1 MITVGGDITGLAK
14 SLTKG
19 SQSVSNFAKDVTET
33 SRNAQAAG
41 KGISEAFNTG
51 ATNVGKS
58 TGNMR
63 TITASNFKGINRDA
77 SASAKSFTSS
87 FSLAS
92 KNIPVT
98 MSRNLDTVNSALT
111 TKYTTPARF
120 ANKQVAQAF
129 KTTAQSVSEVPK
141 STAKV
146 VQGMNAIGKTT
157 GSVSKVAKE
166 IGNVGKT
173 ANNAGV
179 QGVRAFSNV
188 NKVAMQ
194 TSNSTADLVRNG
206 LKLTGVFAVL
216 GSIKSLTAQAV
227 SRFDTMQK
235 FPKVLEA
242 LGFTASDSTKS
253 INRLSEGIDGLPTTL
268 DEVVASTQ
276 QMTAITGDLDRSTE
290 TVLALNNAFLA
301 SGASTMDASR
311 GVQQFNQMMSTGVV
325 DLEAWKTLQETMP
338 LALQKTAEAM
348 GFTGKTAQRDLYSAL
363 KKGKITFDDFQNSL
377 VKLGT
382 GTGMLASLAKEN
394 SLGIATSFGNLAN
407 AIAKGMANILTK
419 LDALTKKFTGKSI
432 AQNIDSLKAGINS
445 FFAAAVSGMD
455 KLDAL
460 FSYIQKHGELFKT
473 LAVGALAA
481 VSALV
486 AFRIAMTTIAAVSG
500 AAKTISL
507 VAFAFT
513 NVRKEVGL
521 AKAAMIAFNVAT
533 GANPLVFLITLL
545 IGVTAALAFFFT
557 KTKTGQKI
565 VQDAWGAIKSV
576 VETTVNALK
585 VALQATGA
593 FFERVGVAIK
603 AGFLR
608 ALEDSNSALSK
619 FVSFCQ
625 QVGAALKSAFGTSID
640 FVVSLFN
647 KLKESLGGAT
657 SGAISGI
664 VTLLDRM
671 GGAFGVIGGVASI
684 VVGILS
690 KVALAF
696 LGLTGGLGLAVALLI
711 SFATAWAKTGKFNAD
726 GITEVFDNLSATID
740 KVATYLTSNLP
751 KFIAI
756 GTELITNFINGI
768 TKSIPKIVSAV
779 SSITDKFSSTLSAVL
794 PQIITMGTNLLV
806 SLVNGIVK
814 AIPKI
819 TSVVLKIIE
828 TYVSTMTTLLPL
840 ILNAG
845 LQILTTLV
853 AGITQAL
860 PAIIEAALSILT
872 ALFNGIIAALPVII
886 GIGLQIITMLVGA
899 IVKALPT
906 LLFAG
911 ITIITTLLDVLV
923 TNLPLIIGAGIQIL
937 IALISGI
944 NKIVPQLIM
953 AGIQLIM
960 ALLGALISA
969 LPKIID
975 AGIQLVMALI
985 SGLIKILPQ
994 LINAAIKLLL
1004 AVVKAIITN
1013 LPKIIEAGVKLV
1025 LALISGLL
1033 KILPQLIKAAIT
1045 LAVEL
1050 IKAIIK
1056 FAPQILS
1063 AGVQLIWAL
1072 IKGILSLVGQ
1082 LVVTAVKLMS
1092 QLMAKIRSYGAQMLA
1107 KGAELIARFI
1117 VGIWNKSGEVVS
1129 KIGDVVTKM
1138 IKSIGGFFDSMNNAG
1153 KDLVR
1158 GFINGIGSMIGDVTR
1173 KAKEMADGAVSTVK
1187 KFLHIGSPS
1196 KVLHQIGVW
1205 TGEGLYNGIDKMI
1218 RPVMNITEKLAD
1230 AATPNMNAIQTG
1242 LSTDMSSSISGAVSA
1257 SVSASSPSN
1266 AWQDRLAARIDALGD
1281 RLDGMSVQMEGKQVG
1296 RVLAPHI
1303 SEQEA
1308 QQQRQQFKALG
1319 KQF

>member
-1 MITVGGDITGLAK
+1 MITVGGDITGLAN

-19 SQSVSNFAKDVTET
+19 AKDVSGFAKSISET
-33 SRNAQAAG
+33 GKNAQAVG
-41 KGISEAFNTG
+41 KGISDAFNTG

-63 TITASNFKGINRDA
+63 AITASNFKGINRDA

-92 KNIPVT
+92 KNIPVDI
-98 MSRNLDTVNSALT
+98 SRNLDTVNSTLK

-120 ANKQVAQAF
+120 ANKQVSQAF
-129 KTTAQSVSEVPK
+129 KTTAKSVSEVPK

-146 VQGMNAIGKTT
+146 VQGINAIGKTT
-157 GSVSKVAKE
+157 GSVNKVAKE

-173 ANNAGV
+173 ANNAGA

-194 TSNSTADLVRNG
+194 TSSSTADLVKNG

-216 GSIKSLTAQAV
+216 GSIKSLTSQAV

-276 QMTAITGDLDRSTE
+276 QMTAITGDLNRSTE

-445 FFAAAVSGMD
+445 FFAAAVGGMD

-460 FSYIQKHGELFKT
+460 FSYIQTHGELFKT

-486 AFRIAMTTIAAVSG
+486 AFRIAMTTVAAVSG

-533 GANPLVFLITLL
+533 GANPLVLLITLL
-545 IGVTAALAFFFT
+545 IGATAALAFFFT

-565 VQDAWGAIKSV
+565 MQDAWGAIKSV
-576 VETTVNALK
+576 VETTINALK

-593 FFERVGVAIK
+593 FFERIGVAIK

-684 VVGILS
+684 VIGILS

-696 LGLTGGLGLAVALLI
+696 LGLSGGLGLAVALLI

-768 TKSIPKIVSAV
+768 TKSIPKIVDAI

-794 PQIITMGTNLLV
+794 PQIITLGTNLLV

-814 AIPKI
+814 AIPKL
-819 TSVVLKIIE
+819 TSIVIKIIE
-828 TYVSTMTTLLPL
+828 TYVSTMSKLLPL

-845 LQILTTLV
+845 LQILTALV

-860 PAIIEAALSILT
+860 PVIIEAAVSILT
-872 ALFNGIIAALPVII
+872 ALLNGVISALPVIL

-911 ITIITTLLDVLV
+911 ITIITTLLDVLI
-923 TNLPLIIGAGIQIL
+923 TNLPMIIGAGIQIL
-937 IALISGI
+937 MALISGI
-944 NKIVPQLIM
+944 NQILPQIIM

-960 ALLGALISA
+960 ALVGALISA

-1056 FAPQILS
+1056 FAPQILY

-1072 IKGILSLVGQ
+1072 IKGVLSLVGQ
-1082 LVVTAVKLMS
+1082 LIIAGAKLIS
-1092 QLMAKIRSYGAQMLA
+1092 QLIAKIKSFGTQMLT
-1107 KGAELIARFI
+1107 KGAELILKLI
-1117 VGIWNKSGEVVS
+1117 SGIWSKSGEVAS
-1129 KIGDVVTKM
+1129 KIGEIGTKM
-1138 IKSIGGFFDSMNNAG
+1138 IEKVKGFFDGMKNAG
-1153 KDLVR
+1153 KYVIDGLV
-1158 GFINGIGSMIGDVTR
+1158 NGIKDKVNAVKEACQNVGDAITSKIKGVL
-1173 KAKEMADGAVSTVK
+1173 GI
-1187 KFLHIGSPS
+1187 HSPS
-1196 KVLHQIGVW
+1196 RVTTALGEFISIG
-1205 TGEGLYNGIDKMI
+1205 LANGIIDQI
-1218 RPVMNITEKLAD
+1218 SAITSATDRMAE
-1230 AATPNMNAIQTG
+1230 AATPDMRAIQTG
-1242 LSTDMSSSISGAVSA
+1242 LNANMNGSVSGAVSA
-1257 SVSASSPSN
+1257 SINANTPSN
-1266 AWQDRLAARIDALGD
+1266 AWQDRLGARIDALGD
-1281 RLDGMSVQMEGKQVG
+1281 RLDGMAVQIDGKTAG
-1296 RVLAPHI
+1296 RVMAPHI